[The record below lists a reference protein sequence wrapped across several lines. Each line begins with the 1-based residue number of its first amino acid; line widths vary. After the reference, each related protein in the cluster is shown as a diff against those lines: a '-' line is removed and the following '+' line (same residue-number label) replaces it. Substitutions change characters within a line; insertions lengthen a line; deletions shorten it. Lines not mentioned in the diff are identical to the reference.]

1 MAVLTGGPS
10 VSDEFKASS
19 ASAGRLI
26 DRIKQ
31 LRGDGTTTATSNN
44 IHSDVPA
51 WVKTGAAGV
60 GIDNSD
66 TGRIQNNVAALGAT
80 ATGAVQDA
88 NLFNQQAA
96 AQKLLA
102 IQQAKNA
109 QGQKDL
115 LKKINGI
122 DVSGGG
128 SSAGAKASGTR
139 AKVIAAGKKLLGAD
153 YVYGGGHGSKPGL
166 SVSGQAHGSKT
177 YGVDCSGLVRYAF
190 AKAGLGQWGGQANA
204 ATESTYGKPAPLKSL
219 LPGDLVVKTSGGSAY
234 HIAIYLGKGM
244 ILEAQKTGTQVHIR
258 SIGNG
263 QGFSGIHLNY

>member
-31 LRGDGTTTATSNN
+31 LRGDNTTTATSND

-88 NLFNQQAA
+88 VAFNQAA
-96 AQKLLA
+96 AAKKLLA
-102 IQQAKNA
+102 LQQSSNAKAN
-109 QGQKDL
+109 KDL

-122 DVSGGG
+122 DTSSPSSGG
-128 SSAGAKASGTR
+128 SNAKGAR
-139 AKVIAAGKKLLGAD
+139 AKVIAAGKNLLGMD
-153 YVYGGGHGSKPGL
+153 YVYGGGHAPKVGPST
-166 SVSGQAHGSKT
+166 SGQAHGSAT
-177 YGVDCSGLVRYAF
+177 YGIDCSGLVRYAF
-190 AKAGLGQWGGQANA
+190 AKAGLGKWGGQANA
-204 ATESTYGKPAPLKSL
+204 QTESTYGKAAPLKSL
-219 LPGDLVVKTSGGSAY
+219 LPGDLVVKTSGGNAY